1 MVMKCWICSVQRPQK
16 KIWQQRVNSFALP
29 QGGGITFG
37 HVKEST
43 SGALNRDRREEASQ
57 MRQIFTENTPVSAF
71 AAAGVCSVSPDSRAR
86 VQSPAVASLL
96 AAWLPQ
102 AHQAQIMP
110 MILVPAAGSYK
121 VTETK
126 PSVKLGGFRGV
137 PPRGRPV

>member
-1 MVMKCWICSVQRPQK
+1 
-16 KIWQQRVNSFALP
+16 
-29 QGGGITFG
+29 
-37 HVKEST
+37 
-43 SGALNRDRREEASQ
+43 

-71 AAAGVCSVSPDSRAR
+71 AAAGVCSASPDSRVLA
-86 VQSPAVASLL
+86 QSPAVASLL

-102 AHQAQIMP
+102 AHQVQIMP
-110 MILVPAAGSYK
+110 IMVPAAGGYR

>member
-1 MVMKCWICSVQRPQK
+1 
-16 KIWQQRVNSFALP
+16 
-29 QGGGITFG
+29 
-37 HVKEST
+37 
-43 SGALNRDRREEASQ
+43 

-71 AAAGVCSVSPDSRAR
+71 AAAGVCSVSPDSRVLA
-86 VQSPAVASLL
+86 QSPAVASLL

-102 AHQAQIMP
+102 AHQVQVMP
-110 MILVPAAGSYK
+110 MILGAANGSYR

>member
-1 MVMKCWICSVQRPQK
+1 
-16 KIWQQRVNSFALP
+16 
-29 QGGGITFG
+29 
-37 HVKEST
+37 
-43 SGALNRDRREEASQ
+43 

-71 AAAGVCSVSPDSRAR
+71 AAAGVCSASPDSRVLA
-86 VQSPAVASLL
+86 QSPAVASLL

-102 AHQAQIMP
+102 AHQAQITP
-110 MILVPAAGSYK
+110 MIMGAANGSYR

>member
-1 MVMKCWICSVQRPQK
+1 
-16 KIWQQRVNSFALP
+16 
-29 QGGGITFG
+29 
-37 HVKEST
+37 
-43 SGALNRDRREEASQ
+43 

-96 AAWLPQ
+96 AARLPQ

-110 MILVPAAGSYK
+110 MILVPAAGSYQ
-121 VTETK
+121 VTVTK
-126 PSVKLGGFRGV
+126 PSATLGGVRGV

>member
-1 MVMKCWICSVQRPQK
+1 
-16 KIWQQRVNSFALP
+16 
-29 QGGGITFG
+29 
-37 HVKEST
+37 
-43 SGALNRDRREEASQ
+43 

-71 AAAGVCSVSPDSRAR
+71 AAAGVCSVSPDPR
-86 VQSPAVASLL
+86 VIAQSPAAASLL

-102 AHQAQIMP
+102 AHQVQVMP
-110 MILVPAAGSYK
+110 MILGAANGSYR

>member
-1 MVMKCWICSVQRPQK
+1 
-16 KIWQQRVNSFALP
+16 
-29 QGGGITFG
+29 
-37 HVKEST
+37 
-43 SGALNRDRREEASQ
+43 

-71 AAAGVCSVSPDSRAR
+71 AAAGVCSASPDSRVR

-110 MILVPAAGSYK
+110 ILAPAAGSYR